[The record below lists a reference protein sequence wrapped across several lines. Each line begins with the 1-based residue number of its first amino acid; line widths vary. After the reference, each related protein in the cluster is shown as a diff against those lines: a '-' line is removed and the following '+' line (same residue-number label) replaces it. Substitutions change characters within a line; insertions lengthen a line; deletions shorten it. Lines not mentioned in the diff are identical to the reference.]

1 MDKVDTEMVGS
12 IVTAWYPAKVNE
24 DDDYQVKI
32 EASGITD
39 KHANF
44 KTELDIS
51 VRVPSAKDGQYRW
64 ERVEHSGQNL
74 LASTL
79 KTTFRKHMEERTE
92 IYGVEFYWGN
102 ILQSC
107 ADGIIRAY
115 REGEPAFTVG
125 KLTNFVPRDYAVK
138 PFLFRGVPN
147 LIWAQGGS
155 GKSWFGLL
163 FCVLIDKGLEAHGIK
178 AKQGKALYL
187 DWEEE
192 PDLFVQ
198 RVKALHKGLGINSDE
213 ESGIVY
219 KKMSGSLAANIENIA
234 KIVQRDEISFLVVDS
249 VNASLSGSM
258 NDDETIREYFNS
270 LNGLAITTLS
280 IDHANKAG
288 ETTGKWQLGGS
299 ASKKQRARQVFE
311 LRRRREPGVNSLDI
325 VWYHEKGNDSRLGNP
340 KAWKISFHNTDYY
353 NQQDDENQ
361 TLLDMVTFESIDI
374 GDPDNPNFQSL
385 STQEMVY
392 QLVFKKGSMS
402 SEAIAVE
409 IGTIKDETFD
419 VSFIQKIAKDSS
431 RLTLTVDGIIKLQG
445 SEEIEWN
452 HL

>member
-125 KLTNFVPRDYAVK
+125 ELTEFVPRDYAIK
-138 PFLFRGVPN
+138 PLLFRGVPN

-311 LRRRREPGVNSLDI
+311 LRRFREPGVNSLDV

-340 KAWKISFHNTDYY
+340 KAWQLNFHNTDYY
-353 NQQDDENQ
+353 NEQDNENQ
-361 TLLDMVTFESIDI
+361 TVLDMVTFESIDI
-374 GDPDNPNFQSL
+374 GDPDNPNFQTL

-392 QLVFKKGSMS
+392 QLVFKRGAMS
-402 SEAIAVE
+402 AETIAME
-409 IGTIKDETFD
+409 IGTIKDETFN
-419 VSFIQKIAKDSS
+419 VTYIEKIARDSQ
-431 RLTLTVDGIIKLQG
+431 RLELTSDGIIKLQG
-445 SEEIEWN
+445 SETQQWN
-452 HL
+452 L

>member
-1 MDKVDTEMVGS
+1 MDRVDTQMVGS
-12 IVTAWYPAKVNE
+12 IVTAWYPEKAHE
-24 DDDYQVKI
+24 DDNYQVKI
-32 EASGITD
+32 VASGITD
-39 KHANF
+39 RNANF
-44 KTELDIS
+44 KTELEIS
-51 VRVPSAKDGQYRW
+51 VRVASGRDGEYRW
-64 ERVEHSGQNL
+64 EMVEHSGQNL

-125 KLTNFVPRDYAVK
+125 ELTEFVPRDYAIK
-138 PFLFRGVPN
+138 PLLIRGVPN

-163 FCVLIDKGLEAHGIK
+163 FCVLVDKGLSAHGIK
-178 AKQGKALYL
+178 AKQGRALYL

-192 PDLFVQ
+192 PDLFKQ
-198 RVKALHKGLGINSDE
+198 RVKAIHKGLGINADE

-219 KKMSGSLAANIENIA
+219 KKMSGSLAGNIENIA
-234 KIVQRDEISFLVVDS
+234 KIVQRDDISFLVVDS

-270 LNGLAITTLS
+270 LNGLGVTTLS

-311 LRRRREPGVNSLDI
+311 LRRRREPGIDSLDI

-340 KAWKISFHNTDYY
+340 KAWKLSFHNEGYY
-353 NQQDDENQ
+353 NQQDDEHQ
-361 TLLDMVTFESIDI
+361 TILDMVTFEAIDI
-374 GDPDNPNFQSL
+374 GDPNNPNFQNL
-385 STQEMVY
+385 STQQMVY
-392 QLVFKKGSMS
+392 ELIYNKGSMS
-402 SEAIAVE
+402 AESVASE
-409 IGTIKDETFD
+409 IGIIKDETFN
-419 VSFIQKIAKDSS
+419 VSFIKKIAKDSE
-431 RLTLTVDGIIKLQG
+431 RLTLTDDGIIKLQG
-445 SEEIEWN
+445 SEEIEWKI
-452 HL
+452 

>member
-12 IVTAWYPAKVNE
+12 IVTAWYPSKVNE

-311 LRRRREPGVNSLDI
+311 LRRFREPGVNSLDV

-340 KAWKISFHNTDYY
+340 KAWQLNFHNTDYY
-353 NQQDDENQ
+353 NEQDNENQ
-361 TLLDMVTFESIDI
+361 TVLDMVTFESIDI
-374 GDPDNPNFQSL
+374 GDPDNPNFQTL

-392 QLVFKKGSMS
+392 QLVFKRGAMS
-402 SEAIAVE
+402 AETIAME
-409 IGTIKDETFD
+409 IGTIKDETFN
-419 VSFIQKIAKDSS
+419 VTYIEKIARDSQ
-431 RLTLTVDGIIKLQG
+431 RLELTSDGIIKLQG
-445 SEEIEWN
+445 SETQQWN
-452 HL
+452 L

>member
-1 MDKVDTEMVGS
+1 MELSGHIEKVS
-12 IVTAWYPAKVNE
+12 
-24 DDDYQVKI
+24 Q
-32 EASGITD
+32 
-39 KHANF
+39 
-44 KTELDIS
+44 
-51 VRVPSAKDGQYRW
+51 
-64 ERVEHSGQNL
+64 
-74 LASTL
+74 
-79 KTTFRKHMEERTE
+79 
-92 IYGVEFYWGN
+92 
-102 ILQSC
+102 
-107 ADGIIRAY
+107 
-115 REGEPAFTVG
+115 AFTVG

-163 FCVLIDKGLEAHGIK
+163 FCILIDKGMSAHGIK

-270 LNGLAITTLS
+270 LNGLGITTLS

-311 LRRRREPGVNSLDI
+311 LRRFREPGVNSLDV

-340 KAWKISFHNTDYY
+340 KAWQLNFHNTDYY
-353 NQQDDENQ
+353 NEQDNENQ
-361 TLLDMVTFESIDI
+361 TVLDMVTFESIDI
-374 GDPDNPNFQSL
+374 GDPDNPNFQTL

-392 QLVFKKGSMS
+392 QLVFKRGAMS
-402 SEAIAVE
+402 AETIAME
-409 IGTIKDETFD
+409 IGTIKDETFN
-419 VSFIQKIAKDSS
+419 VTYIEKIARDSQ
-431 RLTLTVDGIIKLQG
+431 RLELTSDGIIKLQG
-445 SEEIEWN
+445 SETQQWN
-452 HL
+452 L

>member
-1 MDKVDTEMVGS
+1 MDKVDTQMVGS
-12 IVTAWYPAKVNE
+12 IVTAWYPAKAHE
-24 DDDYQVKI
+24 DDNYQVKI
-32 EASGITD
+32 EARGITD

-44 KTELDIS
+44 KAELEVS
-51 VRVPSAKDGQYRW
+51 VRVVSGRDGEYRW
-64 ERVEHSGQNL
+64 IRIEHSGQNL

-79 KTTFRKHMEERTE
+79 KSTFKKHMEERTE
-92 IYGVEFYWGN
+92 IYGVEFYWGA
-102 ILQSC
+102 IIEAC

-115 REGEPAFTVG
+115 REGEPAIRVG
-125 KLTNFVPRDYAVK
+125 ELTQFVPRDYAIK
-138 PFLFRGVPN
+138 PLLFRDVPN

-163 FCVLIDKGLEAHGIK
+163 FCVLVDKGMGAHGIK
-178 AKQGKALYL
+178 AKQGRALYL

-192 PDLFVQ
+192 PDLFKQ
-198 RVKALHKGLGINSDE
+198 RVKAIHKGLGINPDE

-219 KKMSGSLAANIENIA
+219 KKMSGSLSSNIENIA
-234 KIVQRDEISFLVVDS
+234 KTVQSDEITFLVVDS

-258 NDDETIREYFNS
+258 NDDETIREYFNA
-270 LNGLAITTLS
+270 LAGLGVTSLS

-311 LRRRREPGVNSLDI
+311 LRRRREPGVDSLDI

-340 KAWKISFHNTDYY
+340 KAWKLSFPNKDYY
-353 NQQDDENQ
+353 NEQDDENQ
-361 TLLDMVTFESIDI
+361 TILDMVTFEAIDI

-385 STQEMVY
+385 STQEMIY

-402 SEAIAVE
+402 SESIATE

-445 SEEIEWN
+445 SETQQWN
-452 HL
+452 L

>member
-1 MDKVDTEMVGS
+1 MDRVDTEMVGS
-12 IVTAWYPAKVNE
+12 IVTAWYPAKAHE
-24 DDDYQVKI
+24 DDNYQVKMV
-32 EASGITD
+32 ASGITD
-39 KHANF
+39 RNANF
-44 KTELDIS
+44 KTELEIS
-51 VRVPSAKDGQYRW
+51 VRVVSGRDGEYRW

-125 KLTNFVPRDYAVK
+125 ELTEFVPRDYAIK
-138 PFLFRGVPN
+138 PLLFRGVPN

-163 FCVLIDKGLEAHGIK
+163 FCVLVDKGMGAHGIK
-178 AKQGKALYL
+178 AKQGRALYL

-192 PDLFVQ
+192 PDLFKQ
-198 RVKALHKGLGINSDE
+198 RVKAIHKGLEINPDIQ
-213 ESGIVY
+213 SGIVY
-219 KKMSGSLAANIENIA
+219 KKMSGSLAGNIENIA
-234 KIVQRDEISFLVVDS
+234 KIVQRDNISFLVVDS

-258 NDDETIREYFNS
+258 NDDETIREYFNA
-270 LNGLAITTLS
+270 LNGLGITTLS

-311 LRRRREPGVNSLDI
+311 LRRRREPGIDSLDI

-340 KAWKISFHNTDYY
+340 KAWKLSFHNKDYY
-353 NQQDDENQ
+353 NEQDDENQ
-361 TLLDMVTFESIDI
+361 TILDMVTFESIDI
-374 GDPDNPNFQSL
+374 GDPNNPNFQNL
-385 STQEMVY
+385 STQQMVY
-392 QLVFKKGSMS
+392 ELIFKKGSMS
-402 SEAIAVE
+402 SESVAME
-409 IGTIKDETFD
+409 IGTIKDETIN
-419 VSFIQKIAKDSS
+419 VSFIEKIVKDSE
-431 RLTLTVDGIIKLQG
+431 RLQLTDGIIKLQG

-452 HL
+452 L

>member
-1 MDKVDTEMVGS
+1 MDRVDTEMVGS
-12 IVTAWYPAKVNE
+12 IVTAWYPAKAHE
-24 DDDYQVKI
+24 DDNYQVKMV
-32 EASGITD
+32 ASGITD
-39 KHANF
+39 RNANF
-44 KTELDIS
+44 KTELEIS
-51 VRVPSAKDGQYRW
+51 VRVVSGRDGEYRW

-125 KLTNFVPRDYAVK
+125 ELTEFVPRDYAIK
-138 PFLFRGVPN
+138 PLLFRGVPN

-163 FCVLIDKGLEAHGIK
+163 FCVLVDKGMGAHGIK
-178 AKQGKALYL
+178 AKQGRALYL

-192 PDLFVQ
+192 PDLFKQ
-198 RVKALHKGLGINSDE
+198 RVKAIHKGLEINPDIQ
-213 ESGIVY
+213 SGIVY
-219 KKMSGSLAANIENIA
+219 KKMSGSLAGNIENIA
-234 KIVQRDEISFLVVDS
+234 KIVQRDDISFLVVDS

-258 NDDETIREYFNS
+258 NDDETIREYFNA
-270 LNGLAITTLS
+270 LNGLGVTSLS

-311 LRRRREPGVNSLDI
+311 LRRRREPGIDSLDI

-340 KAWKISFHNTDYY
+340 KAWKLSFHNKDYY
-353 NQQDDENQ
+353 NEQDDENQ
-361 TLLDMVTFESIDI
+361 TILDMVTFESIDI
-374 GDPDNPNFQSL
+374 GDPNNPNFQNL
-385 STQEMVY
+385 STQQMVY
-392 QLVFKKGSMS
+392 ELIFKKGSMS
-402 SEAIAVE
+402 SESVAME
-409 IGTIKDETFD
+409 IGTIKDETIN
-419 VSFIQKIAKDSS
+419 VSFIEKIVKDSE
-431 RLTLTVDGIIKLQG
+431 RLQLTDGIIKLQG

-452 HL
+452 L